1 MDDRSVKV
9 GGSQYITTLDGYS
22 FHLKCTGGLRKG
34 CKFNVLLEWETG
46 EMISDPLFILA
57 SDDPV
62 TCATYVKK
70 NDLARKGSEILQK
83 GIKP

>member
-1 MDDRSVKV
+1 
-9 GGSQYITTLDGYS
+9 
-22 FHLKCTGGLRKG
+22 
-34 CKFNVLLEWETG
+34 
-46 EMISDPLFILA
+46 MISDPLFILA